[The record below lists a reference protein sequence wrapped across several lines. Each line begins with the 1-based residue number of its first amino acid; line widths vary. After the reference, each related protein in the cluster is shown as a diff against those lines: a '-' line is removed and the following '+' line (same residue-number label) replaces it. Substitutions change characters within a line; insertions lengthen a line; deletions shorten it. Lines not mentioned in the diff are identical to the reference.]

1 MNDRSAPSPSASP
14 YLTADEAADFLR
26 TTRKA
31 VYSLAERGSLPGAR
45 RFGRRL
51 LVNRADLVRS
61 IEKGSASSSSQD
73 GGR

>member
-1 MNDRSAPSPSASP
+1 
-14 YLTADEAADFLR
+14 LTANEAADFLR

-31 VYSLAERGSLPGAR
+31 IYTLAERGALPGAR

-61 IEKGSASSSSQD
+61 IEKGSVSSSTKD